1 MSARPRKGAPALD
14 PGGLDPAG
22 LGAGDVGAMASHE
35 LAAPGALRRPSWVA
49 PAGVALG
56 WVAFVAVVT
65 NQALVAAILDSL
77 FPGSR
82 SAVLP
87 DPTLAQLTAQHLTI
101 VLVSSG
107 LTILVGVPLGIW
119 VTRRSGAD
127 FRAIV
132 SAGVDFGQVFPPIA
146 VLALMLPI
154 LGLGIW
160 PAIVA
165 LFLYG
170 LFPVVSSTVAGL
182 DNVPAPT
189 VDAATGV
196 GMSHGQVL
204 RRVELPLSAAV
215 IMAGIRTS
223 VIINVGTATIAAAT
237 GAGGLGLPIFT
248 GISTQ
253 NLGYIVEGAVT
264 VSVLALLLDA
274 TLSLVERWVTP
285 RGLAE

>member
-1 MSARPRKGAPALD
+1 MSARGPEPVPVAAAEVGVDALPARTL
-14 PGGLDPAG
+14 PGEQEGRA
-22 LGAGDVGAMASHE
+22 E
-35 LAAPGALRRPSWVA
+35 RPGWVA
-49 PAGVALG
+49 PALVAVG
-56 WVAFVAVVT
+56 WVVFLAVVT
-65 NQALVAAILDSL
+65 NQALVAAVLGRL
-77 FPGSR
+77 FPGAR
-82 SAVLP
+82 SPVLP
-87 DPTLAQLTAQHLTI
+87 DPTLAALTAQHLLI
-101 VLVSSG
+101 VAVASSAA
-107 LTILVGVPLGIW
+107 IAIGVPLGIF

-127 FRAIV
+127 FKAIV

-165 LFLYG
+165 LVLYG
-170 LFPVVSSTVAGL
+170 LFPIVSSTVAGL
-182 DNVPAPT
+182 ENVSAAT

-196 GMSHGQVL
+196 GMSRTQVL
-204 RRVELPLSAAV
+204 RRIELPLSVAV

-223 VIINVGTATIAAAT
+223 VIIMVGTATIAAAT

-274 TLSLVERWVTP
+274 TLGLVERWVTP
-285 RGLAE
+285 KGLREGAG